1 MANESVTHHTT
12 SPRNGWFC
20 KSTEK
25 LNPNHRKQLKIK
37 TKKLF
42 DKIQNMNFNLSL
54 QKKLF
59 NCSCTCSSVCSNP
72 PHPTPPPPS
81 FPLIFHF
88 LIKYFCLIPGDLD
101 GRTNW
106 YYFDKEIWKITEV
119 FLLKTKSKCSCW
131 KPFYLSKINKI
142 SIIKK
147 WY

>member
-54 QKKLF
+54 QKKFF
-59 NCSCTCSSVCSNP
+59 NCSCTYSSVCSNP
-72 PHPTPPPPS
+72 PPPLLPS
-81 FPLIFHF
+81 HFSFSNKIFF
-88 LIKYFCLIPGDLD
+88 LIPGDLD

-106 YYFDKEIWKITEV
+106 YYFDKEVWKMTEV
-119 FLLKTKSKCSCW
+119 ILLKTKSKCSCW
-131 KPFYLSKINKI
+131 KPFYLSKINRI
-142 SIIKK
+142 SVIKK